1 MAYPYKQAVISAAMG
16 VAAALSAT
24 AYVMKIT
31 GKPVASLVD
40 WKASK

>member
-1 MAYPYKQAVISAAMG
+1 

-24 AYVMKIT
+24 AYVMKMK

-40 WKASK
+40 WKAEAKK